1 MRLETWEATARK
13 LKLEAGTD
21 ERRSDRNSSPT
32 ESRTR
37 WERIRPEVDRSSL
50 TWKEAD
56 RSRSIQTEV
65 DPVLPKVTVVEP
77 AVALLRAC
85 VENKAGSP
93 GSWTEE

>member
-1 MRLETWEATARK
+1 MAARK
-13 LKLEAGTD
+13 IKHEVSSD
-21 ERRSDRNSSPT
+21 VRRSDRNSSPT

-65 DPVLPKVTVVEP
+65 DPALPKVTVVEP
-77 AVALLRAC
+77 ATPDLQV
-85 VENKAGSP
+85 VEVGEH
-93 GSWTEE
+93 EEEAK